1 MLEPKDPA
9 IKLFGKTIQ
18 VTEISVTTTVATTT
32 TTYIDDSQDQD
43 RISCADSSLCDT
55 DTDNNKRDHG
65 EEDIEADDKVN
76 VYDILRDPFLRKSK
90 E

>member
-18 VTEISVTTTVATTT
+18 VTEISVTTAVAPTTTTT

-65 EEDIEADDKVN
+65 EEVIEADAK
-76 VYDILRDPFLRKSK
+76 
-90 E
+90 